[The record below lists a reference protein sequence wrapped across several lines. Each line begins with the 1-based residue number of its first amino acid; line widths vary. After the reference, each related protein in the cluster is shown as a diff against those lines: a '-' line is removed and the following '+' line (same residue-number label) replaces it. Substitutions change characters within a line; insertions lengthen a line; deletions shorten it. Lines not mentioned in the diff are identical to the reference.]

1 MDQDRQALIQHILK
15 LSEEIYNML
24 IPSLP
29 REWLESDITVA
40 QLRVLLV
47 LHTEGP
53 SRMSSIASAIGVAL
67 STATGIVD
75 HLVRKD
81 LVLRDADPQDRRLVI
96 CKLSPEGQELAN
108 RLWTWG
114 QSQIE
119 KLLESLT
126 AEQLQK
132 AAEVTEFLHSNATRQ
147 SI

>member
-1 MDQDRQALIQHILK
+1 MDQKRQALIQHILK

-29 REWLESDITVA
+29 REWLESDVTVA
-40 QLRVLLV
+40 QLRVILV
-47 LHTEGP
+47 LHTEGS

-81 LVLRDADPQDRRLVI
+81 LVLRHADPQDRRLVI

-119 KLLESLT
+119 RLLESMT

-147 SI
+147 SS

>member
-1 MDQDRQALIQHILK
+1 MEQDRQALIQHILK

-29 REWLESDITVA
+29 REWLESDVTVA

>member
-29 REWLESDITVA
+29 REWLESDVTVA

-53 SRMSSIASAIGVAL
+53 SRMGSIASAIGVAL

-75 HLVRKD
+75 HLVRKG

-114 QSQIE
+114 QSQIA
-119 KLLESLT
+119 KLLESMT
-126 AEQLQK
+126 EEQLRK
-132 AAEVTEFLHSNATRQ
+132 AAEVTEFLHSNTTRQ

>member
-1 MDQDRQALIQHILK
+1 MHQERQTLIQHILK

-29 REWLESDITVA
+29 REWLESDVTVA

-47 LHTEGP
+47 LHTDGP
-53 SRMSSIASAIGVAL
+53 SRMGSIASAIGVAL

-75 HLVRKD
+75 HLVRKG
-81 LVLRDADPQDRRLVI
+81 LVVRDADPQDRRLVI

-119 KLLESLT
+119 KLLESMT
-126 AEQLQK
+126 EEQLQK
-132 AAEVTEFLHSNATRQ
+132 AAEVTEFLHSNVTRQ

>member
-1 MDQDRQALIQHILK
+1 MEQNRQALIQHILK

-29 REWLESDITVA
+29 REWLESDVTVA
-40 QLRVLLV
+40 QLRVILV
-47 LHTEGP
+47 LHTEGS
-53 SRMSSIASAIGVAL
+53 SRMGSIASAIGVAL

-132 AAEVTEFLHSNATRQ
+132 AAEVTEFLYSNATRQ

>member
-29 REWLESDITVA
+29 REWLESDVTVA
-40 QLRVLLV
+40 QLRVILV

-53 SRMSSIASAIGVAL
+53 SRMSSIASAVGVAL

-119 KLLESLT
+119 KLLESMT
-126 AEQLQK
+126 EEQLQK
-132 AAEVTEFLHSNATRQ
+132 AVEVTEFLHSNVTGQ

>member
-1 MDQDRQALIQHILK
+1 MEQDRQALIQHILK

-29 REWLESDITVA
+29 REWLESDVTVA
-40 QLRVLLV
+40 QLRVILV

>member
-1 MDQDRQALIQHILK
+1 MAQKRQALIQHILK

-29 REWLESDITVA
+29 REWLESDVTVA
-40 QLRVLLV
+40 QLRVILV

-75 HLVRKD
+75 HLVRKG

-147 SI
+147 GS

>member
-29 REWLESDITVA
+29 REWLESDVTVA

-53 SRMSSIASAIGVAL
+53 SRMGSIASAIGVAL

-75 HLVRKD
+75 HLVRKG

-119 KLLESLT
+119 QLLESLT
-126 AEQLQK
+126 EEQLRK

-147 SI
+147 SV

>member
-15 LSEEIYNML
+15 LSEEIYDML

-29 REWLESDITVA
+29 REWLESDVTVA

-47 LHTEGP
+47 LHTDGP
-53 SRMSSIASAIGVAL
+53 SRMGSIASAIGVAL

-75 HLVRKD
+75 HLVRKG

-96 CKLSPEGQELAN
+96 CKLSPEGQGLAN

-119 KLLESLT
+119 KLLESMT
-126 AEQLQK
+126 EEQLQK
-132 AAEVTEFLHSNATRQ
+132 AVEVTEFLHSNVTRQ

>member
-1 MDQDRQALIQHILK
+1 MHQDRQALIRHILK

-29 REWLESDITVA
+29 REWLESDVTVA

-47 LHTEGP
+47 LHTDGP
-53 SRMSSIASAIGVAL
+53 SRMSSIASAIEVAL

-75 HLVRKD
+75 HLVRKG

-119 KLLESLT
+119 KLLESMT
-126 AEQLQK
+126 EEQLHK
-132 AAEVTEFLHSNATRQ
+132 AAEVTEFLHSNVTRQ

>member
-1 MDQDRQALIQHILK
+1 MDQNRQALIQHILK

-29 REWLESDITVA
+29 REWLESDVTVA
-40 QLRVLLV
+40 QLRVILV

-75 HLVRKD
+75 HLVRKG

-96 CKLSPEGQELAN
+96 CKLSPKGQELAN